1 MCTKKGAI
9 ISKTG
14 QRFGYQKRK
23 YHNDPQ
29 KKKDAAKKRYYNKKE
44 SIKQYKR
51 GKYLENEHQKLCIRK
66 QSIRKILKCN
76 KHTKYVDTKRILKL
90 K

>member
-44 SIKQYKR
+44 SIK
-51 GKYLENEHQKLCIRK
+51 
-66 QSIRKILKCN
+66 
-76 KHTKYVDTKRILKL
+76 
-90 K
+90 